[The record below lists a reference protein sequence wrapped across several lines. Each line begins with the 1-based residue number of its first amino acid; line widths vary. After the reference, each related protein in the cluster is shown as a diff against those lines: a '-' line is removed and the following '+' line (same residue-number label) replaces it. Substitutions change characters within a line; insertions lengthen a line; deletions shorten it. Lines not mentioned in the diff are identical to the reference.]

1 MVVPT
6 TRASS
11 SLPWSWGKNDDL
23 GLHAQVL
30 GDGAL
35 ERRGDRRG
43 VGFLAGEDH
52 VAALNVGR
60 HLGVAQPQ
68 HNLTQV
74 GHGDPVAAA
83 DIDPAQQGDMG
94 RHAVILPSAP
104 TGWHRDGT
112 DRSLT
117 WHHSWCQSGA
127 MNLELYVENLN
138 RQLAVA
144 AEAGGDEAR
153 ALAERL
159 VAPLEAAI
167 RLTLQD
173 ALAAAVEEITTELA
187 PGSVEL
193 RLRGRDPEFV
203 VTPPPA
209 DPSADDLA
217 EDPDDRPP
225 AFPEGDEGTMSRI
238 NLRMPD
244 HLKARI
250 EQAAASEGLSVNAW
264 LVRAAAAALER
275 TGPSRRPE
283 RRASQG
289 AQRYTGWAR

>member
-1 MVVPT
+1 
-6 TRASS
+6 
-11 SLPWSWGKNDDL
+11 
-23 GLHAQVL
+23 
-30 GDGAL
+30 
-35 ERRGDRRG
+35 
-43 VGFLAGEDH
+43 
-52 VAALNVGR
+52 
-60 HLGVAQPQ
+60 
-68 HNLTQV
+68 
-74 GHGDPVAAA
+74 
-83 DIDPAQQGDMG
+83 
-94 RHAVILPSAP
+94 
-104 TGWHRDGT
+104 
-112 DRSLT
+112 
-117 WHHSWCQSGA
+117 
-127 MNLELYVENLN
+127 MNLELYIEDIQ

-144 AEAGGDEAR
+144 AEAGGEDAR

-173 ALAAAVEEITTELA
+173 ALAAAAEEITTELA

-250 EQAAASEGLSVNAW
+250 EQAAAGEGLSVNAW
-264 LVRAAAAALER
+264 LVRVAAAALER